1 MSTEEIHVIL
11 FLFVIVYLLIYFVWS
26 VIDFKKE
33 LRRRAREM
41 SVFLESL
48 QPGNVFVERESS
60 CWDNPFEEEYQPNTV
75 RVIETRS
82 NKYGDRWVKYQI
94 DCSGEILSCSAQVF
108 DGVFKKV

>member
-1 MSTEEIHVIL
+1 MSTEEIHGIL
-11 FLFVIVYLLIYFVWS
+11 FLFVIVYLLIYFVRS

-33 LRRRAREM
+33 LRRRDRER
-41 SVFLESL
+41 SDFLESL
-48 QPGNVFVERESS
+48 QPGNVFVERDGS

-82 NKYGDRWVKYQI
+82 NKYGDIWVKYQI
-94 DCSGEILSCSAQVF
+94 DCSGDILSCSAQAF